1 MVQVTKY
8 RKIYYFV
15 SFALVLLSLLAIFVY
30 GLNFG
35 IDFKGGAVLKGRFQE
50 NPVDVSKVKETLKKL
65 NVGDYVVQYSGDKS
79 LLIKLE
85 NTDEKTR
92 REIIF
97 SLDKEAKKINKENK
111 FIQESYSSVGPSI
124 GKELIQK
131 SIYALILV
139 LVVIVIFVAIAFRKV
154 SYPVSSWK
162 YGFAALVA
170 LFHDVIIPVGVF
182 ALLGK
187 FYGVEITS
195 AFIAAILT
203 ILGYSVNDTIVVFD
217 RVRENLAKKI
227 GESFE
232 DTVNISVNQTFLRSI
247 NTSLT
252 VLIVLVAIY
261 LFGGESIKYFALALA
276 IGIFAGTYSSIFIGS
291 NLLVTMEKMQKR

>member
-8 RKIYYFV
+8 RKIYYSISAF
-15 SFALVLLSLLAIFVY
+15 FVLLSLIAIFTF
-30 GLNFG
+30 GLNLG
-35 IDFKGGAVLKGRFQE
+35 IDFKGGAILKGKFTEEALPIDALKQ
-50 NPVDVSKVKETLKKL
+50 SLKEL
-65 NVGDYVVQYSGDKS
+65 NVGDYVVQYAQSNTV
-79 LLIKLE
+79 LIKLE
-85 NTDEKTR
+85 DTKEETR
-92 REIIF
+92 RVIVN
-97 SLDKEAKKINKENK
+97 LLNKKAQELSENNK

-124 GKELIQK
+124 GSELIKK

-139 LVVIVIFVAIAFRKV
+139 LIVIVIFIAIAFKKV

-182 ALLGK
+182 AALGK
-187 FYGVEITS
+187 FYDIEITS

-217 RVRENLAKKI
+217 RIRENLSRKV
-227 GESFE
+227 GDDFE
-232 DTVNISVNQTFLRSI
+232 DTVNISVNQTFTRSI

-252 VLIVLVAIY
+252 VLIVLFAIY
-261 LFGGESIKYFALALA
+261 FFGGDSIKYFALALA
-276 IGIFAGTYSSIFIGS
+276 IGIFAGTYSSIFIGG
-291 NLLVTMEKMQKR
+291 NLLVSMEKLKKS